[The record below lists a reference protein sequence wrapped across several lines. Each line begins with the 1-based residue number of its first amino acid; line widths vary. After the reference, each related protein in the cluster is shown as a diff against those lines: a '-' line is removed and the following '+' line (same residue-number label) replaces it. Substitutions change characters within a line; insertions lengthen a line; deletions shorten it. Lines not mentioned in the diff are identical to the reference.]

1 MSTVHLNLVG
11 HNVAFDWENGRVG
24 FAQSSCAYD
33 TTNKTNENTD
43 FSLEND
49 GYARDCHLSST
60 AAVLSEKCMET
71 VDVRLCL
78 ETDDPTN
85 VALMGTETWTRL
97 VETPGTSD
105 GLSCLETAQRDYQ
118 RHSRSST
125 SSFTAGSGVQDGVT
139 LIDSLLP
146 SQFTCPGEGVCL
158 EYRPCE
164 VPCSQVLD
172 YHKRTNKIPNEQAP
186 PSSPDH
192 TTPTGGASQSHSKI
206 ADEFAATSN
215 GFCGDS
221 YWSACDTSC
230 LQSRIVSTWGR
241 RDYNVESIGNNNA
254 CVEVSRQSRSC
265 HIDACGRSD
274 PCRVPFLVH
283 AIFALKSG
291 DAEKWSPRALD
302 FFQRALFLA
311 AHNLDPSQEQ
321 SNEERFLFQPGD
333 VDVMLVRPWQID
345 PDDVE
350 VEEKPDETATS
361 SDSPQGTG
369 AEESSGRDGIVGIEL
384 VVQISIFNAKAHTI
398 PPSSRQPTEDD
409 DAHGDSAP
417 SRPPPLRRMT
427 GIANSTSESDQRR
440 YLLQEIGDMV
450 RNMTIFQRA
459 RTAPE
464 STCNESDLYR
474 LAKDAVMLATSVF
487 QQPDFVLILIDTVE
501 ELEAADAALTKDDSP
516 FLPVYERARN
526 IRASHLVSAW
536 TVGTQIYDSGT
547 SQGRIAYPSGWMQA
561 IWSYPNPLFSS
572 FRNKL
577 FWADRGNALPSLLA
591 SVLRSV
597 SSIPIIFH
605 RVANLPNSDKLF
617 FEIKKLSVNTRF
629 LCCGVFSKSDPAV
642 EWLWRFDSLETEI
655 PRPHFHTNGKAI
667 FFMGGS
673 TVNGKTPLLLVP
685 TRRRTR

>member
-1 MSTVHLNLVG
+1 MYAAILVLHADNHILNLFFPSCMLTVPLNLVG

-33 TTNKTNENTD
+33 TTNNTNENID
-43 FSLEND
+43 SSLEND

-60 AAVLSEKCMET
+60 PAVLSAKCMES

-105 GLSCLETAQRDYQ
+105 GLSCVETAQRDYQ

-125 SSFTAGSGVQDGVT
+125 SSFTAGSDVQDGAT
-139 LIDSLLP
+139 LNDSLLP

-164 VPCSQVLD
+164 VPCSQLLD
-172 YHKRTNKIPNEQAP
+172 YNKNANKIHNEQAST
-186 PSSPDH
+186 SSPDH
-192 TTPTGGASQSHSKI
+192 TTPTGDASQSHSGI
-206 ADEFAATSN
+206 ADEFVATSN

-230 LQSRIVSTWGR
+230 VQSRIVSTWDR
-241 RDYNVESIGNNNA
+241 RDYNIESSGNNNA

-291 DAEKWSPRALD
+291 DAEQWSPRALD
-302 FFQRALFLA
+302 LFQRALFLA

-321 SNEERFLFQPGD
+321 SNEQRLLFQPGD
-333 VDVMLVRPWQID
+333 VDVMLVRPWKLD
-345 PDDVE
+345 PDDMDVDDRSD
-350 VEEKPDETATS
+350 EKTTISVS
-361 SDSPQGTG
+361 SQGTG
-369 AEESSGRDGIVGIEL
+369 AEESSEGDGIVGIEL

-398 PPSSRQPTEDD
+398 PPSNTQPTEDD
-409 DAHGDSAP
+409 DGHGDTAP

-427 GIANSTSESDQRR
+427 GIANSTSQSYQQR

-450 RNMTIFQRA
+450 RNMTIFQRT

-474 LAKDAVMLATSVF
+474 LAKDAVLLATSVF
-487 QQPDFVLILIDTVE
+487 QQSDFVSSLIDTIE
-501 ELEAADAALTKDDSP
+501 ELEAAESGSTNEDSDASSP

-526 IRASHLVSAW
+526 IRASYLVSAW
-536 TVGTQIYDSGT
+536 TVGTQIYDSGM
-547 SQGRIAYPSGWMQA
+547 SEGLFAYPSG
-561 IWSYPNPLFSS
+561 
-572 FRNKL
+572 
-577 FWADRGNALPSLLA
+577 
-591 SVLRSV
+591 
-597 SSIPIIFH
+597 
-605 RVANLPNSDKLF
+605 
-617 FEIKKLSVNTRF
+617 
-629 LCCGVFSKSDPAV
+629 
-642 EWLWRFDSLETEI
+642 
-655 PRPHFHTNGKAI
+655 
-667 FFMGGS
+667 
-673 TVNGKTPLLLVP
+673 
-685 TRRRTR
+685 